1 MTHEMTSQNSVMRSR
16 NGCRN
21 HGVSQLCGHK
31 IITMMT
37 HEMTSQ
43 NSVMGSRKGCRNHGV
58 SSVTSQTAVVETN
71 YTVYISIR
79 MTHIMAC
86 QNSVMDWTKVVI
98 NGMVYVVVS

>member
-1 MTHEMTSQNSVMRSR
+1 MWSSIITMITHEMTSQNSVMGST

-43 NSVMGSRKGCRNHGV
+43 NSVMGSRKGCPNQSV
-58 SSVTSQTAVVETN
+58 SSVTIQTV
-71 YTVYISIR
+71 
-79 MTHIMAC
+79 
-86 QNSVMDWTKVVI
+86 VVI
-98 NGMVYVVVS
+98 TNSTVCIEYQNDTYIGKSKLGHGLD